1 MYSLKGLIFDVDGT
15 LADTEELHR
24 QAFNLAFERAGL
36 GWHWGRA
43 LYAKLLATSGGGE
56 RITGYAREV
65 SPELA
70 ATPNFNQTVVTLHRA
85 KTSLYQA
92 LLRDGKLRL
101 RPGVERLI
109 LEARGAGLSLGIAT
123 SSAWANLKTLLDNNL
138 ARDWSSWF
146 AAIET
151 CDTVECKKPSP
162 AVYQAVLKRMQL
174 PASSCIAFED
184 TTNGLHAA
192 RSAGLMTVITTH
204 TFTVDDCFDGAAIVL
219 DSLGDND
226 SPMKVLRGRASNAA
240 YVDLNFLGELHS
252 RHADVGSTTL
262 WEQNQI
268 VFA

>member
-1 MYSLKGLIFDVDGT
+1 MYSLQGLIFDVDGT
-15 LADTEELHR
+15 LSDTEEMHR

-36 GWHWGRA
+36 DWHWDRT
-43 LYAKLLATSGGGE
+43 LYPKLLATSGGYE
-56 RITGYAREV
+56 RILRYAREV
-65 SPELA
+65 APELA
-70 ATPNFNQTVVTLHRA
+70 LSPDFNQKVVTLHRA

-92 LLRDGKLRL
+92 LLRDGRLRL

-123 SSAWANLKTLLDNNL
+123 SSAWSNLKTLLDNNL

-174 PASSCIAFED
+174 VGSSCIAFED
-184 TTNGLHAA
+184 TQNGLHAA
-192 RSAGLMTVITTH
+192 RGAGLMTVITTH
-204 TFTVDDCFDGAAIVL
+204 TFTADDCFDGAAIVL
-219 DSLGDND
+219 DSLGDNE
-226 SPMKVLRGRASNAA
+226 SPMQILRGRRSNAA
-240 YVDLNFLGELHS
+240 YVDLNFLEDLHS
-252 RHADVGSTTL
+252 QHADVGSTTL

-268 VFA
+268 AFA